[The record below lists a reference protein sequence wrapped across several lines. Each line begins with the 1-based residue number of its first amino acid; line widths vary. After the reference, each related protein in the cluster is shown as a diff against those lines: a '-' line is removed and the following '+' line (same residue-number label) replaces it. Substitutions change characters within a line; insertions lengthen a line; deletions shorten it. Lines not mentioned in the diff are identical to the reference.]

1 MKTEDGAIVEFRI
14 RPRFETT
21 SNKSV
26 EEISRK
32 MKQMLDDE
40 NAPCEGKVRMGYIAL
55 NPKEEDCHYWS
66 PHLSVTIEET
76 EDDETVSIIRGL
88 YGPSPGVWTM
98 FVFFYSIIGLSLL
111 IVMVI
116 GFANRSIG
124 ESCTIL
130 WLIPFLVV
138 AFLSLYIA
146 SYFGQKKGHD
156 QVEILHNYLEECIG
170 HDIGRIYI

>member
-32 MKQMLDDE
+32 MKTLLDSGE
-40 NAPCEGKVRMGYIAL
+40 APCEGKVRLGYISL
-55 NPKEEDCHYWS
+55 EPKENDRHFWS
-66 PHLSVTIEET
+66 PHLSVTIETSE
-76 EDDETVSIIRGL
+76 EDDSVSIIRGL
-88 YGPSPGVWTM
+88 YGPNPTVWTM
-98 FVFFYSIIGLSLL
+98 FVFFYSIIGIL
-111 IVMVI
+111 IMIATII

-124 ESCTIL
+124 ESCMIL
-130 WLIPFLVV
+130 WLVPILIMV
-138 AFLSLYIA
+138 FLSLYLT
-146 SYFGQKKGHD
+146 SYIGQKKGHD
-156 QVEILHNYLEECIG
+156 QVEELHHFLEYCIG